1 MPAEIAKIILKNKTL
16 RWSSPLEFNDPFDI
30 PREIAVNI
38 SHETLKEASASKFI
52 ELIENPPETTDHLD
66 PRIKHLVDATKH
78 KATPEMKEELI
89 RKIRAEE
96 FDPSQGENGLDM
108 LRLMWRQMIPLFR
121 ILCLSERYD
130 VISMWLHYADKYKG
144 VVIELLCDDNLDS
157 AWLIAKAV
165 KYGKPK
171 LDLFDASGWA
181 ELLVLPHDDR
191 LNMMYDT
198 LMYSKSEDW
207 KYEREWRITSTAK
220 HGETRTISDYEFDSR
235 EIGRIFLGPHIN
247 KTDKTDLLDIIDEFP
262 NSTVY
267 ESNIGIG
274 RNFTFTKIS

>member
-1 MPAEIAKIILKNKTL
+1 MSQNHPKQKKKSFFKYMPAEIAKIILKNKTL

-198 LMYSKSEDW
+198 LTLNQRIGNMNENGALRVLQNMERPEPYLTMNSIHVKSEEFSSDH
-207 KYEREWRITSTAK
+207 TSIK
-220 HGETRTISDYEFDSR
+220 LIKQIY
-235 EIGRIFLGPHIN
+235 
-247 KTDKTDLLDIIDEFP
+247 
-262 NSTVY
+262 
-267 ESNIGIG
+267 
-274 RNFTFTKIS
+274 